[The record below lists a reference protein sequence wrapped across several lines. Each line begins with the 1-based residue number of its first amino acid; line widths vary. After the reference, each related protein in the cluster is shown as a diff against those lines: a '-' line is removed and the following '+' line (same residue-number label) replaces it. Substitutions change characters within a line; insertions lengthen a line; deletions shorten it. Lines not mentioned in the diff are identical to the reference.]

1 MGSKILDVLNLNKE
15 FIFGVA
21 IILVLFLIVS
31 ELIWDPKFTW
41 KRIKHTIENFSIR
54 RLLSFFLR

>member
-1 MGSKILDVLNLNKE
+1 MGSKILEVLNLNKE
-15 FIFGVA
+15 FIFGLA

-54 RLLSFFLR
+54 RILSFFLR